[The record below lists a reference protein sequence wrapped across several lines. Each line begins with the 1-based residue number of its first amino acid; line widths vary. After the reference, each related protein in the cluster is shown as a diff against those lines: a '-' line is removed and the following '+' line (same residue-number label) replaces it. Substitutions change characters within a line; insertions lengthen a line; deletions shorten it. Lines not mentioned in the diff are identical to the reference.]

1 MSIAVNNISKS
12 YGAKK
17 ALDNI
22 SFSVNKGESLVSWSK
37 RWENHLM
44 KILTTTTLHR

>member
-22 SFSVNKGESLVSWSK
+22 SFSVKKGESLVLGP
-37 RWENHLM
+37 NGG
-44 KILTTTTLHR
+44 KIT